1 MVNTTIGNYGNL
13 TGTAAYGSYGS
24 YGSFGTST
32 PSASVLAKV
41 ERTLASQSG
50 GVARLN
56 DNLARSQT
64 RLSGLGQLQSA
75 LAGFQSIAERL
86 AGNGLNTSASSS
98 GKGVLNVTAGGS
110 AKAGIYAVDVTQ
122 LAQGQILNSGIE
134 KTSATRIGTGSSATI
149 KVEFGTAGD
158 GTFTAGKAGAKS
170 ITIDS
175 KNNTLDGIAS
185 AFKAAGIDASV
196 VKSGTGFALAIK
208 GESGAA
214 NSLRI
219 SVSGDAAVKDLL
231 SYNPASGNSPTAQGL
246 TQTAAAQDAIAVIDG
261 KDVESAGN
269 TFKDAIKG
277 LDLTLTGTGKT
288 DVTVSQDSGQI
299 AQNVSNFVNAYN
311 DLSNKLGALQK
322 GPLKSDQALGQVSRE
337 LNSLVQ
343 GSGGVS
349 KTALA
354 AAGVTIDSSGKLV
367 LDDKKLK
374 SAISA
379 DAGGVASL
387 FTDEGQGLADQ
398 FDARIAVL
406 TGKTGA
412 IQRETQAVGKDLT
425 VLNSKKAD
433 LAKALTTQAN
443 ALVAFYTQ
451 QEQGAANDALPGY
464 TGPRSLFD
472 ILA

>member
-13 TGTAAYGSYGS
+13 AGTAAY
-24 YGSFGTST
+24 GTST

-41 ERTLASQSG
+41 ERTLAGQTG

-75 LAGFQSIAERL
+75 LTGFQSIAERL
-86 AGNGLNTSASSS
+86 AGSGLNTSASSS

-110 AKAGIYAVDVTQ
+110 ARAGTYAVDVKQ
-122 LAQGQILNSGIE
+122 LAQGQILNSG
-134 KTSATRIGTGSSATI
+134 TQASSSAKIGTGFNATVKI
-149 KVEFGTAGD
+149 EFGTAGD
-158 GTFTAGKAGAKS
+158 GSFAAGKTASKS

-196 VKSGTGFALAIK
+196 VKSGDGFALSIK
-208 GESGAA
+208 GENGEA

-219 SVSGDAAVKDLL
+219 SVSGDAAVKNLL

-246 TQTAAAQDAIAVIDG
+246 TQAAAAQDAIAVIDG
-261 KDVESAGN
+261 KDVKSAGN

-277 LDLTLTGTGKT
+277 LDLTLTGTGRT

-299 AQNVSNFVNAYN
+299 AQNVTSFVNAYN
-311 DLSNKLGALQK
+311 DLNGKLTALQK

-337 LNSLVQ
+337 LNALVQ

-354 AAGVTIDSSGKLV
+354 AAGVSIDSSGKLV
-367 LDDKKLK
+367 LDEKKLK
-374 SAISA
+374 SAIAA
-379 DAGGVASL
+379 DASGVASL
-387 FTDEGQGLADQ
+387 FTNEGKGLADQ
-398 FDARIAVL
+398 FDARIDAL

-412 IQRETQAVGKDLT
+412 IQRESQAASKELT
-425 VLNSKKAD
+425 ALTSKKAD

-451 QEQGAANDALPGY
+451 QEEGAANDALPGY
-464 TGPRSLFD
+464 SGPRSLFD